1 MKTDPD
7 RLKKLTPYLAV
18 FGLLMGL
25 LFAGTVG
32 EVWYRHQ
39 SLSLSHEYLYK
50 YHPTAG
56 FSLNP
61 GYSYV
66 PQKLEDPSK
75 YHNYIC

>member
-1 MKTDPD
+1 MLVLKTDPD
-7 RLKKLTPYLAV
+7 RLKKRTPYLAV

-56 FSLNP
+56 SR
-61 GYSYV
+61 
-66 PQKLEDPSK
+66 
-75 YHNYIC
+75 